1 MRGDADPGPDGAD
14 AQRRLAEFEAADA
27 ERRHAEKVQTALY
40 RIAELASAA
49 QDMQAF
55 YRAVHAVVG
64 ELMYA
69 RNIFIALYDEE
80 RQLINWPYW
89 DDETDV
95 DWPDANVWV
104 EFGSRQTKGSTAY
117 VLRTREPQWLPRK
130 RQEELIADGEIE
142 LWGEMSEDWLGV
154 PLTSEGRTVGVL
166 VVQSYTQDIHY
177 SEQDKEVLAVVGQH
191 VGAALSR
198 ARAIE
203 ETRQRN
209 AELGFILSV
218 QQAIAGELD
227 PQAIYDAVGEKLMEV
242 FDAQIVDIAVY
253 DEAAQLLRFP
263 FTIERGVRYPDEPM
277 PLAGFRRH
285 AFETREP
292 LMINE
297 NLAEASEQYGNPQVL
312 TGEPSRSGIWMPIVA
327 GDEAIGVISLQNID
341 REHAFDDFDLRVLA
355 TVAGAVRLAL
365 ENARLFEAQRRQRQ
379 YFESLVENSPV
390 AVIVMDSDERV
401 TDWNPAAAALFGY
414 SAEEALGRPIDDLVL
429 GDTGRD
435 EGREVTREAITT
447 GRLQRTT
454 RRRRKDGTQVD
465 VELMLAPLTVEGSPV
480 GFLAIYHDIT
490 EVQRAREH
498 AETLLAVTQVLGKT
512 LSLEQTIEAILD
524 ELQTVVPYDSC
535 SVQVIQ
541 GNRLVI
547 VGGRGF
553 DDLEA
558 LLGSGFDL
566 DDETNL
572 NSHVVRSKRT
582 QVFADV
588 SDNPHFAS
596 DFGGSA
602 RIRGW
607 ICAPLIVGDR
617 ALGVLSVD
625 KFEPDVYNEELA
637 ELATAFA
644 AQAAVAIENARLLET
659 ERAAREQAET
669 LRAAAHS
676 LGSTLGVP
684 EVFELIL
691 SELRKVVP
699 YQSAS
704 VQRLDGNTLEIVGGH
719 GYPGLEEMIGL
730 RYDWGGP
737 GDPARE
743 LVERHETLIVPDV
756 AARFAQF
763 KDPFGEGMIKSWMAV
778 PLLVGDR
785 LIGMLTFDSFEP
797 DFYTAEHA
805 RTAEA
810 FAAFAA
816 TAIDKARYLDEL
828 ERAREEAEAATR
840 AKSAFLATMSH
851 EIRTPMNAVIGMTGL
866 LLGTELTPE
875 QRELAEVVR
884 SSGDALLR
892 VIDDILDFS
901 KIEAGRLELEREPFD
916 PRECVEEALDIVAP
930 RASEKDVEL
939 GCLVDESVPAGIL
952 GDGVRLRQVLL
963 NLLSNAVKFTEKG
976 EVITHVDAVP
986 AEPGLHRVH
995 FAVRDTG
1002 IGIPKDRMNR
1012 LFESFSQV
1020 DASTSRRYG
1029 GTGLGLAISKRIVEL
1044 MDGTMWVE
1052 SQEGEGSTFHI
1063 ELTASEARVPAKID
1077 LDGGLPMLAAKRI
1090 LVVDDNASNR
1100 EIVSR
1105 QARSWGMEP
1114 VAVALPSEALALI
1127 ENGERFDVAALDM
1140 LLPEMDG
1147 GELARR
1153 IRRQPN
1159 GQELPLVLLTS
1170 LAGLPQARSADE
1182 FSVQLTK
1189 PVKASQLYNAL
1200 VSIFTGPE
1208 LEPSAP
1214 VTAVGDEVP
1223 ETSSL
1228 RILLAE
1234 DNPVNQ
1240 KVALK
1245 ILDKLGYRADVASNG
1260 LEVLEALE
1268 RKPYDVVLMDVQMPE
1283 MDGLD
1288 ASRRICAQWPAESR
1302 PRIIAMTA
1310 NAMIEDREAC
1320 FAAGMDD
1327 YLAKPVRPEELAEAL
1342 SLART
1347 YARD

>member
-1 MRGDADPGPDGAD
+1 MSELLEAR
-14 AQRRLAEFEAADA
+14 RRLAE
-27 ERRHAEKVQTALY
+27 L
-40 RIAELASAA
+40 
-49 QDMQAF
+49 
-55 YRAVHAVVG
+55 
-64 ELMYA
+64 
-69 RNIFIALYDEE
+69 
-80 RQLINWPYW
+80 
-89 DDETDV
+89 
-95 DWPDANVWV
+95 
-104 EFGSRQTKGSTAY
+104 
-117 VLRTREPQWLPRK
+117 
-130 RQEELIADGEIE
+130 
-142 LWGEMSEDWLGV
+142 
-154 PLTSEGRTVGVL
+154 
-166 VVQSYTQDIHY
+166 
-177 SEQDKEVLAVVGQH
+177 
-191 VGAALSR
+191 
-198 ARAIE
+198 
-203 ETRQRN
+203 
-209 AELGFILSV
+209 
-218 QQAIAGELD
+218 
-227 PQAIYDAVGEKLMEV
+227 
-242 FDAQIVDIAVY
+242 
-253 DEAAQLLRFP
+253 
-263 FTIERGVRYPDEPM
+263 
-277 PLAGFRRH
+277 
-285 AFETREP
+285 
-292 LMINE
+292 
-297 NLAEASEQYGNPQVL
+297 
-312 TGEPSRSGIWMPIVA
+312 
-327 GDEAIGVISLQNID
+327 
-341 REHAFDDFDLRVLA
+341 
-355 TVAGAVRLAL
+355 
-365 ENARLFEAQRRQRQ
+365 
-379 YFESLVENSPV
+379 ESLVENTPV

-401 TDWNPAAAALFGY
+401 TDWNPAAAELFGY

-429 GDTGRD
+429 DDAGRD
-435 EGREVTREAITT
+435 EGREVTREAMTT
-447 GRLQRTT
+447 GRAKRISRRT
-454 RRRRKDGTQVD
+454 RKDGTAID
-465 VELMLAPLTVEGSPV
+465 VELMLVPLMVDGDHA
-480 GFLAIYHDIT
+480 GFLGIYHDIT
-490 EVQRAREH
+490 ELQRARER
-498 AETLLAVTQVLGKT
+498 AETLLTVTQVLGKT
-512 LSLEQTIEAILD
+512 LSLHDAIETILD
-524 ELQTVVPYDSC
+524 ELQRVVPYDSCSVQVIQGNRRVIVGGRGFENLESLLGLGFDLDDPTDPGSLVVRSKRTQVFSDVSDNPTFSGAPEAGQIRGWICAPMIMGERVIGVISVDKFEPGFYNEELAEVATAFAAQAAIAIENARLLETERAAREQAETLRAAAHSLGSTLGVPEVFDLILSELRKVVPYQSASVQRIDGEELEIVGGHGYPNLEQMIGLRYQYGGPGDPARALVEHHETLIVPDVAARFSQFKDPFGEGMIKSWMAVPLLVGDRLIGMLTFDSFEPDFYTAEHATTARAFAAFAATAIDKARYLDELQRARERAETLLTVTQVLGKTLSLHDAIESILDELERVVPYDSC

-553 DDLEA
+553 EDLEG
-558 LLGSGFDL
+558 LLGQGFDL

-572 NSHVVRSKRT
+572 NNHVVRSKRT

-588 SDNPHFAS
+588 SDNAHFAS
-596 DFGGSA
+596 DFQGSA

-607 ICAPLIVGDR
+607 ICAPMIVGDR
-617 ALGVLSVD
+617 VVGVISVD
-625 KFEPDVYNEELA
+625 KFEAGFYNEELA

-644 AQAAVAIENARLLET
+644 AQAAIAIENARLLET

-704 VQRLDGNTLEIVGGH
+704 VQRIDGNELEIVGGH
-719 GYPGLEEMIGL
+719 GYPNLEQMIGL

-743 LVERHETLIVPDV
+743 LVEKHETLIVPDV
-756 AARFAQF
+756 AARFSQF

-805 RTAEA
+805 TTVRA

-866 LLGTELTPE
+866 LLGTQLTRE
-875 QRELAEVVR
+875 QQELAEVVR

-901 KIEAGRLELEREPFD
+901 KIEAGMLELEQEPFD
-916 PRECVEEALDIVAP
+916 PRECVEEALSIVAP
-930 RASEKDVEL
+930 RATEKVVEL
-939 GCLVDESVPAGIL
+939 GCLFDESVPAGIL

-963 NLLSNAVKFTEKG
+963 NLLSNAVKFTERG
-976 EVITHVDAVP
+976 EVIAYVDATP
-986 AEPGLHRVH
+986 AGRGMHRLH

-1002 IGIPKDRMNR
+1002 IGIPQDRMNR

-1052 SQEGEGSTFHI
+1052 SEEGKGSTFHI
-1063 ELTASEARVPAKID
+1063 ALTAPAAEVPAKID
-1077 LDGGLPMLAAKRI
+1077 LDGGLPKLAAKRI
-1090 LVVDDNASNR
+1090 LVVDDNATNR

-1105 QARSWGMEP
+1105 QTRSWGMEP
-1114 VAVALPSEALALI
+1114 VGVEFPSEALALI
-1127 ENGERFDVAALDM
+1127 EKGERYDVAVLDM
-1140 LLPEMDG
+1140 LMPEMDG
-1147 GELARR
+1147 CELARQ

-1159 GQELPLVLLTS
+1159 GRELPLVLLTS

-1189 PVKASQLYNAL
+1189 PVRASQLYNAL
-1200 VSIFTGPE
+1200 VRIFTGPE
-1208 LEPSAP
+1208 LEPAIP
-1214 VTAVGDEVP
+1214 DAGVGDEVV

-1240 KVALK
+1240 KVALR
-1245 ILDKLGYRADVASNG
+1245 ILDKLGYRADVAANG

-1268 RKPYDVVLMDVQMPE
+1268 REPYDVVLMDVQMPE
-1283 MDGLD
+1283 LDGLD
-1288 ASRRICAQWPAESR
+1288 ASRRICARWPADSR

-1327 YLAKPVRPEELAEAL
+1327 YLAKPVRPEELADAL
-1342 SLART
+1342 SRART